1 VKSVEIS
8 TEQITA
14 FLGTTSS
21 GSAGTVDQVAPLN
34 DPTDGALTFAIDG
47 HSDLL
52 PLWAGHFAIVIAP
65 HNAPVPLSCAHIVS
79 SNPRGDYAR
88 IVRHFFAPER
98 EIGISD
104 SSSIHPSVQIDRD
117 VFIGHNV
124 VIESGVVIG
133 SGVSIGHNTVIL
145 ENVVIGSGVSIG
157 HNTVIGSIGFGLEQ
171 DENGDWIRIPHL
183 GTVVIED
190 EVEVGSSSV
199 IARGTIKETRIC
211 RNCKIDDN
219 VFIAHN
225 VHIGTNSVVIANA
238 EISGSVEIGKDC
250 WIGPAV
256 TVLEKITIH
265 DGAMIG
271 IGSVVIRDV
280 PPNAVVVGNPGKV
293 LRDR

>member
-1 VKSVEIS
+1 MKSVEIL

-21 GSAGTVDQVAPLN
+21 GSAGTVDRVAPLN
-34 DPTDGALTFAIDG
+34 DPTDGALTFAVDG

-65 HNAPVPLSCAHIVS
+65 HNAPVPISCTHIVS

-98 EIGISD
+98 DIGISD

-117 VFIGHNV
+117 VFIGNNV

-133 SGVSIGHNTVIL
+133 SGVSIGHNTTIL

-190 EVEVGSSSV
+190 GVEVGSSSV

-280 PPNAVVVGNPGKV
+280 PPNTVVVGNPGKV